1 MKNTYR
7 IIFLFLFAMLVA
19 GTGCKKFDDIENL
32 DTPNTE
38 DVLSSPEDVM
48 NLAGG
53 ALNTWWVGTRAW
65 GTGPYYNSL
74 QYALLVMADQYTCSW
89 GNFAMRDMSNEPRKT
104 WNNSSSAPDKD
115 VTESIWYGMYR
126 AIFQANSVL
135 SVLDGGSITL
145 EEEDEPM
152 VRAICYFIQGA
163 SHGYAANTFDQAFFS
178 DEATAVED
186 LVLMTP
192 EEVIPLALVKLDEC
206 IALCEANTFILQDG
220 WLNGITFTNEDL
232 GKLANSYAARIMIQS
247 SRTAAQNDALNWSKV
262 LAYAEKGITDDF
274 YVIANGLFED
284 GATWYDEPKEYLNL
298 PTWARIDCRIINMM
312 DPEYPARYPAD
323 GSLPTV
329 HNGDGQAFSDDARL
343 ESDFEFLPSNNFKP
357 DRGYYHYSHYRYDRY
372 TDNAMVGVGEL
383 MDMRKA
389 ENDMMIAEAKAR
401 LGDLGG
407 AITIINEGT
416 RVTRGELLPID
427 GGAGLQEVL
436 DAIFYERDIEL
447 IGAGYGV
454 GYFDMRRRD
463 MLQKGS
469 LLNWPLPAQELLV
482 LQMTSYTFGGEAN
495 ADGINTSNGGWFK

>member
-1 MKNTYR
+1 MKKTHK
-7 IIFLFLFAMLVA
+7 IIILFTLSMFVA
-19 GTGCKKFDDIENL
+19 ISGCKKFDDIENL
-32 DTPNTE
+32 DSPDTE
-38 DVLSSPEDVM
+38 SVLSSPEDVRA
-48 NLAGG
+48 LAGG

-89 GNFAMRDMSNEPRKT
+89 GNFAQRDMSNEPRKA

-115 VTESIWYGMYR
+115 CTESIWYGMYR
-126 AIFQANSVL
+126 ANFQANSVL
-135 SVLDGGSITL
+135 GVIAGGLELDDDAMI
-145 EEEDEPM
+145 
-152 VRAICYFIQGA
+152 RAICYFIQGA
-163 SHGYAANTFDQAFFS
+163 SHGTVAITFDQAFFS
-178 DEATAVED
+178 DESTPVEQ
-186 LVLMTP
+186 LVLTSP
-192 EEVIPLALVKLDEC
+192 GEVLEKAIEKLDAC
-206 IALCEANTFILQDG
+206 IELCQNNTFTLDEG
-220 WLNGITFTNEDL
+220 WLNGITFTNVEL
-232 GKLANSYAARIMIQS
+232 GKLANSYAARLLLQS
-247 SRTAAQNDALNWSKV
+247 PRTAAQNDALPWDRIQ
-262 LAYAEKGITDDF
+262 AYAENGIDFDF

-298 PTWARIDCRIINMM
+298 PTWARIDCRIINLM

-343 ESDFEFLPSNNFKP
+343 LSDFEFLPSNNFKP

-389 ENDMMIAEAKAR
+389 ENDLMIAEAKAR

-407 AITIINEGT
+407 AITIINDGT
-416 RVTRGELLPID
+416 RVSRGELDPLD
-427 GGAGLQEVL
+427 GSASLDEVL

-469 LLNWPLPAQELLV
+469 LLNWPLPATELLV
-482 LQMTSYTFGGEAN
+482 LQLPNYTYGGATN

>member
-1 MKNTYR
+1 M
-7 IIFLFLFAMLVA
+7 LAMFVA
-19 GTGCKKFDDIENL
+19 GTGCKKFEDVENL
-32 DTPNTE
+32 DSPNTE
-38 DVLSSPEDVM
+38 SVLASAEDARA
-48 NLAGG
+48 LAGG

-65 GTGPYYNSL
+65 GSDPIVNSL

-89 GNFAMRDMSNEPRKT
+89 GNFAMRDMSNEPRKA

-115 VTESIWYGMYR
+115 CSESIWYGMYR

-135 SVLDGGSITL
+135 SVMNGGL
-145 EEEDEPM
+145 VVEDEEM
-152 VRAICYFIQGA
+152 IRAICYFIQGA
-163 SHGYAANTFDQAFFS
+163 AHGTVANTFDQAFFS
-178 DEATAVED
+178 DENTPVEQ
-186 LVLMTP
+186 LVLTSP
-192 EEVIPLALVKLDEC
+192 GEVLSKALDKLDEC
-206 IALCEANTFILQDG
+206 IKLCNENTFTFEDG
-220 WLNGITFTNEDL
+220 WLNGVTFTNVEL
-232 GKLANSYAARIMIQS
+232 GKLANSYAARIMLQS
-247 SRTAAQNDALNWSKV
+247 PRTAAQNEALDWGKIQT
-262 LAYAEKGITDDF
+262 YAENGIDFDF

-298 PTWARIDCRIINMM
+298 PTWARIDCRIINLM

-323 GSLPTV
+323 GSVPTV

-372 TDNAMVGVGEL
+372 TDNAMIGVGEL

-389 ENDMMIAEAKAR
+389 ENDMMIAEAYAR
-401 LGDLGG
+401 LGNLGG
-407 AITIINEGT
+407 AITIINDGT
-416 RVTRGELLPID
+416 RTTRGMLDPIPGD
-427 GGAGLQEVL
+427 ASLEEVL

-463 MLQKGS
+463 MLQPGS
-469 LLNWPLPAQELLV
+469 LLHWPLPAQELLV
-482 LQMTSYTFGGEAN
+482 LQLPNYTFGGEAN